1 MTTELP
7 QMKIRLPIDLKEK
20 IQQMADDNNRSMNA
34 EIVNAIEQYIK
45 PIDRDLLFRLKTL
58 EDMEKANKTS
68 SDEKLLA
75 IQKILFEK

>member
-45 PIDRDLLFRLKTL
+45 PVDRDLLFRLKTL
-58 EDMEKANKTS
+58 EDMERANKTS